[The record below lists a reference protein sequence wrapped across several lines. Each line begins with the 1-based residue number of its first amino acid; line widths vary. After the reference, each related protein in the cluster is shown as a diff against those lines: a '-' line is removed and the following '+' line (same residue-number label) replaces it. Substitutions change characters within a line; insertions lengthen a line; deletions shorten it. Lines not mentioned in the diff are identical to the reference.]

1 MIDRDALADI
11 AAETIHAVDPGHTG
25 RPVEDYA
32 DIAGEL
38 ADRVQAAVSQL
49 ELVEWLSTVLPGE
62 GATREADVQTIA
74 GAVFADLHEVSSSP
88 LIEQIDPEAAT
99 PSA

>member
-11 AAETIHAVDPGHTG
+11 AAETIHAVDPGGLG
-25 RPVEDYA
+25 RSAEEYA
-32 DIAGEL
+32 GVAGQL

-62 GATREADVQTIA
+62 GATREADAQTIA
-74 GAVFADLHEVSSSP
+74 GAVFAELHAVSSSP
-88 LIEQIDPEAAT
+88 LIEQIDSEA
-99 PSA
+99 

>member
-11 AAETIHAVDPGHTG
+11 AAETIHAVDPGDTG
-25 RPVEDYA
+25 RPVEGWA
-32 DIAGEL
+32 DVAGEL

-62 GATREADVQTIA
+62 GATREADAQTIA
-74 GAVFADLHEVSSSP
+74 SAVFSELHEVSSSP
-88 LIEQIDPEAAT
+88 LIEQIDPEA
-99 PSA
+99 

>member
-11 AAETIHAVDPGHTG
+11 AAETIHAVDPGGVG
-25 RPVEDYA
+25 RPVEEYGE
-32 DIAGEL
+32 IAREL

-62 GATREADVQTIA
+62 GASREADARTIA
-74 GAVFADLHEVSSSP
+74 GAVFAELHEVSSSP
-88 LIEQIDPEAAT
+88 LIEQIDPEA
-99 PSA
+99 